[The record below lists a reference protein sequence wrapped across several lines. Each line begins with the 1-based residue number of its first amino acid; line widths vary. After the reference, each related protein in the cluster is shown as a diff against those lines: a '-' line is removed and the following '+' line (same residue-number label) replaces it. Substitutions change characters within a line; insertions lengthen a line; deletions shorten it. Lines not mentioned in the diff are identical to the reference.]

1 MPEVLKAAH
10 AHKGASFVEIFQ
22 NCIVYNDDVFAA
34 FTAKENSGR
43 QLWLRASEPMLFD
56 GGTRGI
62 ALDRE
67 ALALKVVDVE
77 GGDWQSAGVLVHDPS
92 NRSVAHM
99 LVEMPFG
106 AFPTALGVLYEDPAP
121 TFESAVVRQNEE
133 AAAGKKA
140 DLQALVSKGQSWMVT
155 KEPHVI

>member
-1 MPEVLKAAH
+1 
-10 AHKGASFVEIFQ
+10 
-22 NCIVYNDDVFAA
+22 
-34 FTAKENSGR
+34 
-43 QLWLRASEPMLFD
+43 MLFD
-56 GGTRGI
+56 GGSKGI

-67 ALALKVVDVE
+67 ALALRVVDVRE
-77 GGDWQSAGVLVHDPS
+77 GDWQAAGVLVHDPR

-133 AAAGKKA
+133 ASAGKQA